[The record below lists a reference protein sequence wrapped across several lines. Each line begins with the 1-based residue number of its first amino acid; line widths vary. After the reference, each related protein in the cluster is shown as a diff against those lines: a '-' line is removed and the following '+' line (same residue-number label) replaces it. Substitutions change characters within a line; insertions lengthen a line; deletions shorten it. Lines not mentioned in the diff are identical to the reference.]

1 MQTILKIYANVFEII
16 EEIFKGDWSCIVP
29 VTIELKTNTLGGQ
42 KDKGH
47 PRNINQKV
55 QKHKYMNN
63 HERVIFQNCQRCER
77 FIEKI
82 GIEHKTLENTNLGL
96 RKRREKKSI
105 LRIRGE
111 QRRVIQT
118 CKEKIRIYIYFF
130 FLGEQLF
137 KIFFHFF
144 LWEEKEKPVVQK
156 TSQNNC
162 SQIFIKRGL
171 SLDH

>member
-1 MQTILKIYANVFEII
+1 MQTILKIYANVFEIT

-29 VTIELKTNTLGGQ
+29 VTIELKTNMLGGQ
-42 KDKGH
+42 KDKGR

-63 HERVIFQNCQRCER
+63 HERLIFQNCQRCER

-82 GIEHKTLENTNLGL
+82 GIEHKTQENTNLGL

-111 QRRVIQT
+111 IEESDIDMQG
-118 CKEKIRIYIYFF
+118 KNKDIYIFF
-130 FLGEQLF
+130 GRTA
-137 KIFFHFF
+137 I
-144 LWEEKEKPVVQK
+144 
-156 TSQNNC
+156 
-162 SQIFIKRGL
+162 
-171 SLDH
+171 

>member
-1 MQTILKIYANVFEII
+1 MQTILKIYANVFEIT

-29 VTIELKTNTLGGQ
+29 VTIELKTNMLGGQ

-63 HERVIFQNCQRCER
+63 HERLIFQNCQRCER

-96 RKRREKKSI
+96 RKRSNRYYLTGKNNLKKNLTVLRVGQVEEIDHLEEEQAEKVQENVQGA
-105 LRIRGE
+105 GE
-111 QRRVIQT
+111 
-118 CKEKIRIYIYFF
+118 CE
-130 FLGEQLF
+130 
-137 KIFFHFF
+137 
-144 LWEEKEKPVVQK
+144 
-156 TSQNNC
+156 
-162 SQIFIKRGL
+162 L
-171 SLDH
+171 SLKELMFWQP